1 MKPLYDIAELEW
13 SGFAD
18 ILREKFES
26 SPAFHK
32 HYESTSISVNIP
44 ELISLSSPRPRG
56 IWQFLYVLDEGQY
69 DWLDNALAK
78 IGQLSAGTDKAYAD
92 LALRQA
98 SHVSQTEPRI
108 YNAPEG
114 GVVIENRTK
123 TGILTLLIEGRI
135 GLIVRSADDF
145 QVKSEFDITL
155 HSINELLARYV
166 HELKLLFLP
175 PES

>member
-1 MKPLYDIAELEW
+1 MKPPDDILKPER
-13 SGFAD
+13 SGFAVV
-18 ILREKFES
+18 LREQFERR
-26 SPAFHK
+26 PTFHL
-32 HYESTSISVNIP
+32 HYEPTAIGVNIP
-44 ELISLSSPRPRG
+44 ELISLSSSRPPG
-56 IWQFLYVLDEGQY
+56 IWQFLYVLNDGQY

-78 IGQLSAGTDKAYAD
+78 IGELSAGTDKAYAD
-92 LALRQA
+92 LALHQA

-114 GVVIENRTK
+114 GVIIESRTDS
-123 TGILTLLIEGRI
+123 GILTLLIEAPI

-145 QVKSEFDITL
+145 QVKAEFNITS

-166 HELKLLFLP
+166 HELRLLFLP

>member
-1 MKPLYDIAELEW
+1 MKPPDDSAELER
-13 SGFAD
+13 SGYAVV
-18 ILREKFES
+18 LREQFES
-26 SPAFHK
+26 RPAFHK
-32 HYESTSISVNIP
+32 HYEPTSIGFNIP
-44 ELISLSSPRPRG
+44 ELISVSSLWPRG

-78 IGQLSAGTDKAYAD
+78 IGPLSAGTDKAYAD

-114 GVVIENRTK
+114 GVVIENRTDS
-123 TGILTLLIEGRI
+123 GFLTLLIEGPI

-145 QVKSEFDITL
+145 QVKAEFNLTSR
-155 HSINELLARYV
+155 SINELLARYV
-166 HELKLLFLP
+166 HELRLLFLP

>member
-1 MKPLYDIAELEW
+1 MKPPYNIAELER
-13 SGFAD
+13 SGYAVV
-18 ILREKFES
+18 LREQFES
-26 SPAFHK
+26 TPALHR
-32 HYESTSISVNIP
+32 HYEPLSIGVDIP
-44 ELISLSSPRPRG
+44 ELISLSSSWPRG
-56 IWQFLYVLDEGQY
+56 IWQFLYVLDEGQF

-78 IGQLSAGTDKAYAD
+78 IGSLSAGTDKAYAD

-98 SHVSQTEPRI
+98 SHVSPTEPRI

-114 GVVIENRTK
+114 GVVIENRTDS
-123 TGILTLLIEGRI
+123 GILTLLMEGQI

-145 QVKSEFDITL
+145 QVKAEFNVTS

-166 HELKLLFLP
+166 HELRLLLLP